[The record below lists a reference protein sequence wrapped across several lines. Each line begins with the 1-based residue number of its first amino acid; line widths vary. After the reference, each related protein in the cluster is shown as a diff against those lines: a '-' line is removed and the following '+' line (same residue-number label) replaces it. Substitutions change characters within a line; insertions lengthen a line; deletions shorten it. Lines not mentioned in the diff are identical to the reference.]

1 MNTLLSALP
10 SSAVT
15 GGNWDG
21 PGPWW
26 PIIPLLWLLLVVSVI
41 ATFAYVGRRRW
52 RQLNAQAGQRAGE
65 ARLAERFA
73 AGEIEEREYEQRL
86 ATLKRLGRSG

>member
-1 MNTLLSALP
+1 MNTP
-10 SSAVT
+10 SVSIAQFCRHRRELGRPRSLVA
-15 GGNWDG
+15 DH
-21 PGPWW
+21 
-26 PIIPLLWLLLVVSVI
+26 PLLWLLLVVSVI

-73 AGEIEEREYEQRL
+73 AGEIEEREYEQRP
-86 ATLKRLGRSG
+86 ATLKRLGRTG

>member
-1 MNTLLSALP
+1 M
-10 SSAVT
+10 
-15 GGNWDG
+15 
-21 PGPWW
+21 
-26 PIIPLLWLLLVVSVI
+26 SVI

-86 ATLKRLGRSG
+86 ATLGGSGALGERGERRGHRRSPRGPAGLSEGH